1 MSLPKSPFRKNVEQR
16 IQPKKTKE
24 EQALDNEKFYDNDGL
39 NLDELTLD
47 GESELSDTSPLEENN
62 ASTLSEQSHEL
73 SDMDNANYLNDDSE
87 HSDEEDLI
95 ALDENEDNEEFENLS
110 QESESQETLILKENS
125 EEQIEEDDEEY
136 LFKEDEDDSVDDSN
150 KGNLEDES
158 LTSDLPHTNEG
169 YAEDSMEGEL
179 PETSEENDTEDIEWG
194 EIDLIN
200 KSPHN
205 NTSNDTV
212 ASAEISS
219 AGLSGVAPAIP
230 PRPSRDGLRG
240 VPTRPIRS
248 ASRTVASERILNSL
262 DQTKAVDALAR
273 SHPELGMVKQA
284 PLTQQ
289 RLVPLNDGQPKQQKK
304 VINTHRSGSITSD
317 WVMKNDYAV
326 FAHLEDK
333 VRTMVGEIQ
342 QTLSDNG
349 KSEWIGE
356 ARRERNTEKF
366 VDAADYIDR
375 MITRSLSSN
384 SGMSIDPQDT
394 NYFIASVLNE
404 ILGFGPIEPLWNDP
418 TVSEIMING
427 PEEVRIE
434 RRGMKEVVP
443 GIKFRDQEHAM
454 QTANSFLTFTGRTV
468 NTRTPFADASLPD
481 GSRINVVHPVIAPN
495 GPFITIR
502 RFPDT
507 VFSLE
512 KLVQVGSM
520 DEDMAVILGNLVNIG
535 VSIVVAGSTGT
546 GKALDVDTPIPTPS
560 GMIRLGDL
568 VVGDT
573 VYGADGLPTTIT
585 AIFDQPDGRTC
596 YIVRFSDGNS
606 VIADAEHNWF
616 VNGEVMTTQQIVDTP
631 EVTEWKIPLTQAVQ
645 YSKQDLPVD
654 PYLLGYW
661 FGCCNPNGLISAEN
675 PDVESVLQERNINYR
690 LSFKRNGTMIEV
702 DGFSDMLSSLGL
714 SDGLTTTKPLFIP
727 EAYLIASEAQRRAL
741 LAGILDNDAILHKND
756 GTIELIVSNNEDL
769 ARQILRLTGSLG
781 IVAQFKEMQYGD
793 DHLITLIISTEQDVF
808 HRKGLA
814 ELHRKVRVP
823 VKNFKTIISIEPT
836 ESVKVRCIT
845 VNNHDH
851 LYLFGEHHTVTH
863 NTSMLNALSGCIDD
877 TERIITVEDTLELQL
892 HPKKN
897 RLPMQSRPPGPNGND
912 GISIR
917 DVVRNTLRMAPDRIV
932 VGEVRDSS
940 AYDML
945 QAMSTG
951 HDGSLTTTHAS
962 NPRGTL
968 ERLQSLASE
977 AESLDPERAMTL
989 IAGAVDIII
998 NLDRFHEDGSRRVV
1012 AVSEVPSTLTD
1023 NGDRR
1028 VLLPRLLWEWVR
1040 DGEEEVIDGYDQ
1052 ITDEDGNDQQIPRM
1066 RKVLIGH
1073 YQKVNELSDSF
1084 NAKYAMSARKMKS
1097 KDELYELSAVEAP
1110 GE

>member
-1 MSLPKSPFRKNVEQR
+1 MSLPTSPFRKNVEQR
-16 IQPKKTKE
+16 VAPKKSTE
-24 EQALDNEKFYDNDGL
+24 ELALENEKFYSNDGL
-39 NLDELTLD
+39 NLDGLNLEDDTNFNSED
-47 GESELSDTSPLEENN
+47 HTNEAESEHPTTSDSDDSGDNSGDEEYLIVLDDDDESEYAFADQEVDQNQSDETHNDATLQDEDSEDSEYELDNEQELDNEELPLES
-62 ASTLSEQSHEL
+62 A
-73 SDMDNANYLNDDSE
+73 MDSE
-87 HSDEEDLI
+87 ANIASEENTADEKESDDTLESDEEDEEWKEVDL
-95 ALDENEDNEEFENLS
+95 LSENPYRNDATESPEGRLEEP
-110 QESESQETLILKENS
+110 T
-125 EEQIEEDDEEY
+125 
-136 LFKEDEDDSVDDSN
+136 
-150 KGNLEDES
+150 G
-158 LTSDLPHTNEG
+158 
-169 YAEDSMEGEL
+169 
-179 PETSEENDTEDIEWG
+179 
-194 EIDLIN
+194 
-200 KSPHN
+200 
-205 NTSNDTV
+205 V
-212 ASAEISS
+212 AS
-219 AGLSGVAPAIP
+219 PIP
-230 PRPSRDGLRG
+230 PRPMRGGLQG

-248 ASRTVASERILNSL
+248 VPRTSASERIIN
-262 DQTKAVDALAR
+262 AVEQSKSIDNLAK
-273 SHPELGMVKQA
+273 SHPELGIVKSA

-289 RLVPLNDGQPKQQKK
+289 RTTPVFDAQPQKQKK
-304 VINTHRSGSITSD
+304 VINTHRSGSITSK
-317 WVMKNDYAV
+317 WVMENDYAI

-333 VRTMVGEIQ
+333 IREMVAEIQ
-342 QTLSDNG
+342 KTLSDNG
-349 KSEWIGE
+349 RSEWIGE
-356 ARRERNTEKF
+356 ARRERNTQKF

-375 MITRSLSSN
+375 LVTRSLSSN
-384 SGMSIDPQDT
+384 SGISVDPRDT

-404 ILGFGPIEPLWNDP
+404 IIGFGPIEPLWNDP

-427 PEEVRIE
+427 PEEVRVE
-434 RRGMKEVVP
+434 RKGMKEVVR

-468 NTRTPFADASLPD
+468 NTKTPFADASLPD

-546 GKALDVDTPIPTPS
+546 GKALDVDTPIPTPH
-560 GMIRLGDL
+560 GLIRLGDL

-585 AIFDQPDGRTC
+585 AVYDQPDGREC

-606 VIADAEHNWF
+606 VIADAEHNWW
-616 VNGEVMTTQQIVDTP
+616 VNGQVMTTKQMVETP
-631 EVTEWKIPLTQAVQ
+631 EITEWKIPLTEAVQ
-645 YSKQDLPVD
+645 YSEQDLPID

-675 PDVESVLQERNINYR
+675 PDVESVLQERGINYR
-690 LSFKRNGTMIEV
+690 MAFKRNGTMIEV
-702 DGFSDMLSSLGL
+702 DGFSSMLDALGL
-714 SDGLTTTKPLFIP
+714 SDGSKTSHPLFIP
-727 EAYLIASEAQRRAL
+727 EAYLIASIEQRKAL

-756 GTIELIVSNNEDL
+756 GIIELIVSNNEGL
-769 ARQILRLTGSLG
+769 ARQILRLLGSLG
-781 IVAQFKEMQYGD
+781 IVAEFKEMKYGN
-793 DHLITLIISTEQDVF
+793 DHLITLIISTEKNVF
-808 HRKGLA
+808 YRKGLA
-814 ELHRKVRVP
+814 ELHAKVRGEADS
-823 VKNFKTIISIEPT
+823 FKRIISIEPT

-977 AESLDPERAMTL
+977 AESLDPERAMAL

-998 NLDRFHEDGSRRVV
+998 NLERFHEDGSRRVV
-1012 AVSEVPSTLTD
+1012 AVSEVPSTLED
-1023 NGDRR
+1023 NGERR

-1040 DGEEEVIDGYDQ
+1040 DGEEEIVDGYDEV
-1052 ITDEDGNDQQIPRM
+1052 EDSDGTIKQVPRM
-1066 RKVLIGH
+1066 RKVLVGH
-1073 YQKVNELSDSF
+1073 YEKRNELSDSF
-1084 NAKYAMSARKMKS
+1084 NAKYAMSARKLKT
-1097 KDELYELSAVEAP
+1097 KEELYELSAVEAP
-1110 GE
+1110 GEQ